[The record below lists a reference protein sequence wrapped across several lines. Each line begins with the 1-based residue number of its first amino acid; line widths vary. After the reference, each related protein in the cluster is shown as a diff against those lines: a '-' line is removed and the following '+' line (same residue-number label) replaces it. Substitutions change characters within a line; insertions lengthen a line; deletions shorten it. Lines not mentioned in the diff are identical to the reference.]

1 MHETLA
7 TDLQPKMHGAISDLE
22 TFIETFLFFF
32 EQGSNAEFVSPD
44 RDLFYLLHN
53 RLFDGKS
60 AASPLPDN
68 SISVAE
74 EIGGHS
80 SVFAIRAQFE
90 QCRVYTTPNPSDFNI
105 ENLQRK
111 DLNEGS
117 DLILPIEHIMEGV
130 D

>member
-1 MHETLA
+1 
-7 TDLQPKMHGAISDLE
+7 MHGAISDLE

-60 AASPLPDN
+60 TASQQPDN
-68 SISVAE
+68 SISVVE

-90 QCRVYTTPNPSDFNI
+90 QCRVYMTPNPSDFNLK
-105 ENLQRK
+105 NLKRK
-111 DLNEGS
+111 DLSDGS
-117 DLILPIEHIMEGV
+117 HLILPIEHIMDGT